1 MDTKATLLKAKLLS
15 KHEPK
20 LLKAH
25 TGPIGGPIPT
35 ATTAFDGGDLPT
47 AMRADV
53 GNIPTAM
60 TVKTGGIPQAMTAP
74 MGEIPQATTVPMGEL
89 PVAKA
94 HTAGDLLRKAK
105 ATSVPVKTKPKLEGE
120 VTLGPTEA
128 QYSPVKDY
136 LKKGKK

>member
-1 MDTKATLLKAKLLS
+1 MDTKARLLKAKILS

-25 TGPIGGPIPT
+25 TGPIVDP
-35 ATTAFDGGDLPT
+35 
-47 AMRADV
+47 
-53 GNIPTAM
+53 IPTAM
-60 TVKTGGIPQAMTAP
+60 TAPTGEIPRAMSAKTGGIPQAMTVP
-74 MGEIPQATTVPMGEL
+74 MGEIPQAMAVPTGEIPQAMTVPMGEI
-89 PVAKA
+89 PQAK
-94 HTAGDLLRKAK
+94 TYSAGDLLRKAK
-105 ATSVPVKTKPKLEGE
+105 AKSVPVKPKPKLEGE

>member
-1 MDTKATLLKAKLLS
+1 MDAKAKLLKAKLTS

-25 TGPIGGPIPT
+25 TGPIGDPI
-35 ATTAFDGGDLPT
+35 PT
-47 AMRADV
+47 AMRAEV
-53 GNIPTAM
+53 GEIPTAM
-60 TVKTGGIPQAMTAP
+60 SVPTGEIPRAISAKTGGIPQAMTVP

-105 ATSVPVKTKPKLEGE
+105 ATSVPVKAKPKLEGE
-120 VTLGPTEA
+120 VTLGPTEST
-128 QYSPVKDY
+128 YSPVKDY